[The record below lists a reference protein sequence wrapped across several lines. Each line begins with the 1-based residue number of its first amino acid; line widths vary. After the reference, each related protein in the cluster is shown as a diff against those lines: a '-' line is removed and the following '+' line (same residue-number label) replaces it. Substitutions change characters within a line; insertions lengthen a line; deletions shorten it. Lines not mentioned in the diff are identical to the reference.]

1 MTDPTAR
8 TDPTDAL
15 KPLLRTR
22 QYREFTDEPLTDD
35 QLRAIV
41 DVARWSGSA
50 GNSQP
55 WRFIVVRDV
64 TLLRRLGELGM
75 PSTRGLATAMAA
87 LVITL
92 PDDPNRTTV
101 DAYDEGR
108 LSERVLIAATVLG
121 LGAGIQWV
129 RQEFREAIADALGL
143 EKGRYVRTIMA
154 LGHPSESARAL
165 KTTAGEARI
174 PIEKLVTDR

>member
-1 MTDPTAR
+1 MSDPMEVI
-8 TDPTDAL
+8 

-22 QYREFTDEPLTDD
+22 QFREFTDEPVTESDIQAL
-35 QLRAIV
+35 IN
-41 DVARWSGSA
+41 VARWSGSA

-64 TLLRRLGELGM
+64 ELLRRLSELGH
-75 PSTRGLATAMAA
+75 PQTRGLATAMAA

-92 PDDPNRTTV
+92 PDEPNRAMV

-108 LSERVLIAATVLG
+108 AAERILIAATMLD

-129 RQEFREAIADALGL
+129 TQENRQPIAEALGL
-143 EKGRYVRTIMA
+143 DHGRFVRTIMA
-154 LGHPSESARAL
+154 LGHPSERAREL
-165 KTTAGEARI
+165 KTEPGKARVALDQ
-174 PIEKLVTDR
+174 LVSYR